1 MDAECSCPYC
11 GESVSLWLDADG
23 GSAQRYIEDCSVCCR
38 PMQVYVYVDENGEAS
53 ADVQRQDD

>member
-11 GESVSLWLDADG
+11 GEPISLWLDEGG
-23 GSAQRYIEDCSVCCR
+23 GSSQKYVEDCAICCR

-53 ADVQRQDD
+53 ASVERDDA

>member
-11 GESVSLWLDADG
+11 GEPISLWLDEGG
-23 GSAQRYIEDCSVCCR
+23 GSSQKYVEDCSICCR

-53 ADVQRQDD
+53 ASVERDDA